1 MRRRMPVIADGFKV
15 ITFPRSRLATL
26 DVGLYGRNKHYM
38 FGLLEVDVTV
48 ARQAARQLRQDGK
61 GVSFTA
67 WMIKAIAN
75 SVARHAEVHAIAA
88 GKRKIVVFE
97 SVDIA
102 LPVER
107 AVEGGRAPL
116 PLLIRDAGTQT
127 IYDIHRCIEEARDE
141 AIDDE
146 SKYILGRH
154 SFSRFA
160 MQLYYLLPQAV
171 RLLTWKVLFGNPM
184 RAKKHTGT
192 VMVTTVGGA
201 GRTVGWI
208 LPTRSMHN
216 LQISIGSIT
225 RKPRVAD
232 GKVVVRDVMHLTVGF
247 NHDVIDGV
255 PARQFMDDLV
265 RHVEK
270 GDLD

>member
-1 MRRRMPVIADGFKV
+1 MADTFKT

-26 DVGLYGRNKHYM
+26 DVGKYGRNKHYM
-38 FGLLEVDVTV
+38 YGLLEVDVTV
-48 ARQAARQLRQDGK
+48 ARQTSRQLRQTGQ

-75 SVARHAEVHAIAA
+75 SVARHKEVHAIAV
-88 GKRKIVVFE
+88 GKRTMTVFD

-107 AVEGGRAPL
+107 AVEQDRAPL
-116 PLLIRDAGTQT
+116 PVLIKDADSRTV
-127 IYDIHRCIEEARDE
+127 YDIHREIEAAREQDV
-141 AIDDE
+141 DDE
-146 SKYILGRH
+146 GKYILGRH
-154 SFSRFA
+154 SFSKLT
-160 MQLYYLLPQAV
+160 MQLYYLLPQWL
-171 RLLTWKVLFGNPM
+171 RLLTWKVLFGDPM
-184 RAKKHTGT
+184 KAKRHTGT
-192 VMVTTVGGA
+192 VMVTTVGST

-225 RKPRVAD
+225 KKP
-232 GKVVVRDVMHLTVGF
+232 KVVKGQVVARDTMHLTVGF
-247 NHDVIDGV
+247 NHDVVDGV

-265 RHVEK
+265 WHIEK
-270 GDLD
+270 GSFD